1 MTSPAKA
8 VDAAPIRE
16 PEPELVPKRLLFGA
30 IAGLLFLFA
39 CARTYQQLFAW
50 SAGLD
55 SSAPEF
61 HAYWMNLFYAEIV
74 IEAAVAAG
82 LWSWLW
88 RTRDRNLAAIAP
100 DEELRRYMRLVSW
113 LLLYVV
119 AVFGAGFFAE
129 QDATWHQTVVRDTE
143 FTPSHIVLFFGAMP
157 IFVIVGVSSYLY
169 ARTRIPL
176 FAAGHSVPFLIAV
189 AGPFLMLP
197 NVGFNEWGH
206 TFWIMEEIF
215 SAPLHAG
222 FVVFAWAALAL
233 GGILMQAIPRIIELV
248 EALSRAHARSAAVRG

>member
-1 MTSPAKA
+1 MSAPAKA
-8 VDAAPIRE
+8 AVAHVD
-16 PEPELVPKRLLFGA
+16 PEASRPLVDKKFLFGA
-30 IAGLLFLFA
+30 IAGLLTLFVA
-39 CARTYQQLFAW
+39 ARGYQQAFAW

-61 HAYWMNLFYAEIV
+61 GTYWMNLFYAQVLMEG
-74 IEAAVAAG
+74 AVAAT
-82 LWSWLW
+82 LWTWMW
-88 RTRDRNLAAIAP
+88 RTRDRNLEALGP
-100 DEELRRYMRLVSW
+100 SEELRRYLRLVSW

-119 AVFGAGFFAE
+119 AVSGAGFFAE

-157 IFVIVGVSSYLY
+157 IFVIMGVSSYLY
-169 ARTRIPL
+169 ARTRIPM
-176 FAAGHSVPFLIAV
+176 FAKAHSVPFLIAV

-233 GGILMQAIPRIIELV
+233 GGIVFQALPRIIELS
-248 EALSRAHARSAAVRG
+248 ETLARSHGRTLAKS

>member
-1 MTSPAKA
+1 MSAPAKA
-8 VDAAPIRE
+8 VVAPPEAAVRP
-16 PEPELVPKRLLFGA
+16 LVDKRLLFGG
-30 IAGLLFLFA
+30 IAGLVTLFIA
-39 CARTYQQLFAW
+39 ARSYQQAFAW

-61 HAYWMNLFYAEIV
+61 TTYWMNLFYAQV
-74 IEAAVAAG
+74 AAEAAVAAG
-82 LWSWLW
+82 LWGWLW
-88 RTRDRNLAAIAP
+88 RTRDRNLEALAP
-100 DEELRRYMRLVSW
+100 REEIRRYFRLVAW
-113 LLLYVV
+113 LLVYVV
-119 AVFGAGFFAE
+119 AVSGAGFFAE

-157 IFVIVGVSSYLY
+157 IFVIIGVSSYLY
-169 ARTRIPL
+169 ARTRIPM
-176 FAAGHSVPFLIAV
+176 FANAHSVPFLIAV

-215 SAPLHAG
+215 SAPLHGG

-233 GGILMQAIPRIIELV
+233 GGILFQALPRIVELS
-248 EALSRAHARSAAVRG
+248 EIIARTHGRALAKNA